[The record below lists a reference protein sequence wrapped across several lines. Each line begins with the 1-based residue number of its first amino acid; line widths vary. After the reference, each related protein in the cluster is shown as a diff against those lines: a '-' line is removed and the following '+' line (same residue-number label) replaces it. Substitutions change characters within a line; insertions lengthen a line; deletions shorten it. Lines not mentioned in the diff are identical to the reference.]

1 MDAFIYDHAFKDPA
15 WICRLSINHFI
26 FRFAIGD
33 NRDLHFKRSVPKSF
47 LTLRTPIA
55 MHFSL
60 GYPVTAKGYALL
72 ALLLLILWLEISCIA
87 YLL

>member
-1 MDAFIYDHAFKDPA
+1 MTTLLKILLGFVV
-15 WICRLSINHFI
+15 CLLTTFI

-55 MHFSL
+55 MHFAL

>member
-1 MDAFIYDHAFKDPA
+1 MH
-15 WICRLSINHFI
+15 LSMTTLLKILLGFVVCLLTTFI

>member
-1 MDAFIYDHAFKDPA
+1 MHLSMTTLLKILLGFV
-15 WICRLSINHFI
+15 ICLLTTFI

>member
-1 MDAFIYDHAFKDPA
+1 MTTLLKILLGFVV
-15 WICRLSINHFI
+15 CLLTTFI